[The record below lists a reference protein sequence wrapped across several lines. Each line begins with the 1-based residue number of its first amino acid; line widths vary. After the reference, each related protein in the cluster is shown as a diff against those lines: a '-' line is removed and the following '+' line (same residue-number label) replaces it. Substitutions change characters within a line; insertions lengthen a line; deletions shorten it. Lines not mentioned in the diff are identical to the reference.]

1 MHAMLKYLPLLLVLP
16 AMAAF
21 KSTTQVVPLK
31 FGQQSATVLF
41 ETTGEEIEEA
51 EAHCDCT
58 RVKTSGSR
66 LTATV
71 DTRTF
76 DRDVE
81 KAMTAKMADGTEVT
95 LRMQFKVPQAM
106 QLSARSL
113 VWKRGSTPAPQ
124 VLRITLPPG
133 SPITHISGAA
143 LSGEAFNYTP
153 KVVKHGRE
161 YTVTVTPHSTAKAVL
176 NRLVLTTDSTDPR
189 YHRQIIYLHV
199 KK

>member
-1 MHAMLKYLPLLLVLP
+1 MKKILLPLLCTLP

-31 FGQQSATVLF
+31 FGQESVTIVF
-41 ETTGEEIEEA
+41 ETTGEEIDDA
-51 EAHCDCT
+51 EPHCDCT
-58 RVKTSGSR
+58 KVQVKGTR
-66 LTATV
+66 LTAVV

-81 KAMTAKMADGTEVT
+81 KTIAAETEDGEEVT
-95 LRMQFKVPQAM
+95 LRMQFRVPQAM

-113 VWKRGSTPAPQ
+113 VWKRGAAPAPQ
-124 VLRITLPPG
+124 VLRITLPKG
-133 SPITHISGAA
+133 SPITHIADAA
-143 LSGEAFNYTP
+143 LSGDAFDYSP
-153 KVVKHGRE
+153 KVVKRGKE
-161 YTVTVTPHSTAKAVL
+161 YSVTITPRSSAKAAL

-189 YHRQIIYLHV
+189 YHRQIIYLQV

>member
-1 MHAMLKYLPLLLVLP
+1 MKKILLPLLCTLP

-31 FGQQSATVLF
+31 FGQESATIVF
-41 ETTGEEIEEA
+41 ETTGEEIDDA
-51 EAHCDCT
+51 EPHCDCT
-58 RVKTSGSR
+58 KVQVKGNR
-66 LTATV
+66 LTAVV

-81 KAMTAKMADGTEVT
+81 KTIAAETDDGEEVT
-95 LRMQFKVPQAM
+95 LRMQFRVPQAM

-113 VWKRGSTPAPQ
+113 VWKRGAAPTPK
-124 VLRITLPPG
+124 VLSITLPKG
-133 SPITHISGAA
+133 SPITHIADAA
-143 LSGEAFNYTP
+143 LSGEDFDYTP
-153 KVVKHGRE
+153 KVVKRGKE
-161 YTVTVTPHSTAKAVL
+161 YSVTITPRSTAKAAL

-189 YHRQIIYLHV
+189 YHRQIIYLQV